1 MRKPGFSEP
10 RGSQVLLKK
19 GVLAAMTTA
28 AIVFDR
34 VSKTFPH
41 AARPSVEETSLQIE
55 QGSFVAIVGASGS
68 GKTTLL
74 KMVNRLYEPSSG
86 RVLVQG
92 EDVKGVPATRLRRQI
107 GYVIQQVGLFPHQ
120 TVEANIATVP
130 GILGWDSHTIDQRID
145 FLLDL
150 VHLPPQEYRKR
161 YPRQLSGGQQQRV
174 GLARAMAGDPDILLM
189 DEPFGAIDAI
199 TRTSLQ
205 DELLQIQQKLNKTI
219 LFVTHDIQEALKL
232 ADKII
237 IMNDGQVQQ
246 YDTPLQI
253 LLHPANEFVRRL
265 VNADDVLQRLSL
277 IQAQSIMTP
286 LDGPPHNAEAR
297 VSPQT
302 HLQDVLQVILKSELD
317 SVIVEDAQGTP
328 LGRVSLHQLKIR
340 EEAVR

>member
-1 MRKPGFSEP
+1 
-10 RGSQVLLKK
+10 
-19 GVLAAMTTA
+19 MTRA

-34 VSKTFPH
+34 VSKTFPN
-41 AARPSVEETSLQIE
+41 AARPSVEETSLEIE
-55 QGSFVAIVGASGS
+55 EGSFVAIVGASGS

-74 KMVNRLYEPSSG
+74 KMVNRIHDPSSG
-86 RVLVQG
+86 RVVVQG
-92 EDVKGVPATRLRRQI
+92 VDVTAVPVTALRRRI

-130 GILGWDSHTIDQRID
+130 GILGWDKGAIDQRID

-150 VHLPPQEYRKR
+150 VHLPPAEYRKR

-199 TRTSLQ
+199 TRSSLQ

-219 LFVTHDIQEALKL
+219 VFVTHDIQEALKL

-237 IMNDGQVQQ
+237 IMNEGRVQQ
-246 YDTPLQI
+246 YDTPLEI

-265 VNADDVLQRLSL
+265 VNSDDVLQRLSL
-277 IQAQSIMTP
+277 IQARSIMTTI
-286 LDGPPHNAEAR
+286 DGQVSGEAR
-297 VSPQT
+297 VSPET
-302 HLQDVLQVILKSELD
+302 NLKDVLQVILKSDLD
-317 SVIVEDAQGTP
+317 SVAVEDAQGVL
-328 LGRVSLHQLKIR
+328 LGRISLHQLKIR
-340 EEAVR
+340 EEAAR